1 MVRWLL
7 FLHVA
12 TVIAFALAHGVQV
25 WVMWRQRQEAD
36 PERNLGFFEV
46 LPSSTPLRVLAAAV
60 VLTGLVQTAAQS
72 LWGRG
77 WIWLSILVFAVIWV
91 AMWRF
96 GGAFYDAIE
105 TAGAQALEARGTSE
119 EAATTAAWDRA
130 RRGPEPAILAIVGLG
145 GFAVILWLMVFKPF

>member
-1 MVRWLL
+1 
-7 FLHVA
+7 
-12 TVIAFALAHGVQV
+12 
-25 WVMWRQRQEAD
+25 
-36 PERNLGFFEV
+36 
-46 LPSSTPLRVLAAAV
+46 V

-96 GGAFYDAIE
+96 GGAYYDAIE
-105 TAGAQALEARGTSE
+105 TAGAHALEARTSD
-119 EAATTAAWDRA
+119 EAAATAAWDRA

-145 GFAVILWLMVFKPF
+145 GFAFILWLMVFKPF